1 MLAFDKSARTM
12 TVDGSLRVEM
22 ANISKAN
29 VCPYMGREI
38 PDFEELGLDA
48 DTEYKLLRD
57 PDELAKAASSFN
69 GLQVLIQHVPVSADD
84 HQPDITVG
92 STGTHAVF
100 EAPYLRNNLTIWSQ
114 EAIDAINDDSR
125 RQLSPAYRYTAD
137 MTSGVHEGLRY
148 DGIMRNIV
156 GNHVALVEVG
166 RTGPDVIVGDS
177 GGAGTVMLKSRKAL
191 MVSGALAAHMRPKLA
206 ADAKVD
212 FRGALDGVTAE
223 NFSAKR
229 PAILAAVK
237 RLTKGKLA
245 QDADV
250 SDVVGLLDA
259 LEDVTDGEV
268 DSDMVETAAEATD
281 TDEDKPAVDADGDD
295 MAEVMAFLKGKLSDE
310 DMATISKML
319 GDGAEPA
326 GPAAEDDKPAGVS
339 KPAMDAAIA
348 SALVVA
354 RREAAAIRQAEQ
366 DVEPF
371 IGKLAVAQDSAAKV
385 YKLALDSAKVV
396 TKGVPPEAYGA
407 LLRALPKPGAHT
419 ARPDARIAQDA
430 ASGAEAWLDGLLK
443 PAKAA

>member
-1 MLAFDKSARTM
+1 
-12 TVDGSLRVEM
+12 
-22 ANISKAN
+22 
-29 VCPYMGREI
+29 
-38 PDFEELGLDA
+38 
-48 DTEYKLLRD
+48 
-57 PDELAKAASSFN
+57 
-69 GLQVLIQHVPVSADD
+69 
-84 HQPDITVG
+84 
-92 STGTHAVF
+92 
-100 EAPYLRNNLTIWSQ
+100 
-114 EAIDAINDDSR
+114 
-125 RQLSPAYRYTAD
+125 
-137 MTSGVHEGLRY
+137 
-148 DGIMRNIV
+148 
-156 GNHVALVEVG
+156 
-166 RTGPDVIVGDS
+166 
-177 GGAGTVMLKSRKAL
+177 MLKSRKAL

-326 GPAAEDDKPAGVS
+326 APAAEDDKPAGVS

-366 DVEPF
+366 DAEPF

-385 YKLALDSAKVV
+385 YKLALDSAKVS